1 MEETIDLKKLIIVLK
16 KHFLP
21 IVMAAVLCG
30 GGCFALAEFV
40 IPKKYESSA
49 LLYVENNRKSGDE
62 LNINDINAAQK
73 LVNTCQIIFKSN
85 KMLESVIY
93 ELDLPYDYDE
103 LSDMISV
110 TSVNGTEVMRI
121 SASHEDPKMAAD
133 IVNVLVIQAQEEF
146 MRVIKSG
153 SIEVVEYAKVT
164 DVPVFP
170 KPLLFGAGGFIL
182 GAAAAYIIF
191 LIIELMNVTITGMDD
206 LSKIYGVPVFAEVP
220 DFELTAGKRSSSAR
234 PAVRKR
240 FLLDES
246 TPFAVAES
254 YRTARTNLLFSLA
267 VGGKNIIAFTSANPG
282 EGKSTTC
289 ANMAVAFSDMGK
301 RVLLIDCDMRRPT
314 VNISFEINGVNG
326 LSSVLGGFCSLDE
339 AVAKNVRGSLD
350 VLPSGPIPP
359 NPTELLGSGMMARLL
374 EKVSAEYDF
383 ILLDTPPVN
392 MVTDSQLMNGSIAG
406 HVFVVK
412 ENSTEHPDV
421 AEAMDKERL
430 ASGKILGFIKCFCT
444 SGGKSSYGKKRYGRY
459 GGRYGGKYGYYQS
472 YGYEYK
478 SGEKSEE

>member
-1 MEETIDLKKLIIVLK
+1 MEETIDLQKLFIVLK
-16 KHFLP
+16 KHLLP
-21 IVMAAVLCG
+21 IIITAVLCAVAG
-30 GGCFALAEFV
+30 FSLAEFV
-40 IPKKYESSA
+40 LPKKYESAA
-49 LLYVENNRKSGDE
+49 LLYVENSKNSGEE

-85 KMLESVIY
+85 KMLDLLIY
-93 ELDLPYDYDE
+93 ELDLPYDYEQLDK
-103 LSDMISV
+103 MISV

-121 SASHEDPKMAAD
+121 SAAHEDPQMAAD

-153 SIEVVEYAKVT
+153 SIEVVEYAKVA
-164 DVPVFP
+164 DIPVFP
-170 KPLLFGAGGFIL
+170 KPMIFCAGGFVL

-191 LIIELMNVTITGMDD
+191 LIIEMMNVTITGMDD

-220 DFELTAGKRSSSAR
+220 DHELSAGKRSSAAR
-234 PAVRKR
+234 SDNRRRYV
-240 FLLDES
+240 LDEN
-246 TPFAVAES
+246 TPFAVAEA
-254 YRTARTNLLFSLA
+254 YRTARTNLQFSLA

-301 RVLLIDCDMRRPT
+301 NVLIIDCDMRRPT
-314 VNISFEINGVNG
+314 VNITFGINGVNG
-326 LSSVLGGFCSLDE
+326 LSSVLGGFCSLED
-339 AVAKNVRGSLD
+339 ALSRNVRGSLD

-374 EKVSAEYDF
+374 EKVSGEYDY

-392 MVTDSQLMNGSIAG
+392 MVTDSQLMNGSVAG

-430 ASGKILGFIKCFCT
+430 ANGKILGFIKCFCT
-444 SGGKSSYGKKRYGRY
+444 SGGKSSYGKRRYGRY

-478 SGEKSEE
+478 SEDKTEG